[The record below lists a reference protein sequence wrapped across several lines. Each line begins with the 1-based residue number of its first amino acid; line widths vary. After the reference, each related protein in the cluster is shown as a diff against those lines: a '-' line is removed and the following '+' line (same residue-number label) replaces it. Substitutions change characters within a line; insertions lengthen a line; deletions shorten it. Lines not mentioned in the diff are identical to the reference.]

1 MARMPV
7 GEDLRSIKP
16 HIIAYRALYQLCK
29 SHTLSLV
36 HPSPQQVVRRDSA
49 PSVLAMS
56 KQIRLGIL
64 TPSSNTALEPLTFQI
79 VASVPNVS
87 VHFSRFPVTEISLS
101 AKGLAQFDHSVIMQA
116 AQLLADAEVDMIGW
130 SGTAAGWMG
139 FEGDE
144 KLCEAITKATGI
156 PATTSVLALNKALDI
171 FKVKKLGL
179 VTPYLDDVQESIMK
193 NYNAIGIEITS
204 ETERHLRMVKNNDIA
219 LVGEDVLE
227 TLVGQ
232 VVEGGAEAVSTFC
245 TNLVAAHKVELWEAK
260 YGVPVLDTVT
270 TVTWDML
277 RQCGVDTKAIKG
289 WGRMFQE
296 T

>member
-36 HPSPQQVVRRDSA
+36 HPSPQQVGLL
-49 PSVLAMS
+49 VLAMS

-116 AQLLADAEVDMIGW
+116 AQLLADAG
-130 SGTAAGWMG
+130 
-139 FEGDE
+139 GDE
-144 KLCEAITKATGI
+144 KLCETITKATGI

-179 VTPYLDDVQESIMK
+179 VMPYLDDVQESIMK

-204 ETERHLRMVKNNDIA
+204 ETECHLCIVKNSDIA
-219 LVGEDVLE
+219 LVGQD
-227 TLVGQ
+227 
-232 VVEGGAEAVSTFC
+232 
-245 TNLVAAHKVELWEAK
+245 
-260 YGVPVLDTVT
+260 
-270 TVTWDML
+270 
-277 RQCGVDTKAIKG
+277 
-289 WGRMFQE
+289 
-296 T
+296 